1 MSLNFPVDTSV
12 QLSYSSFPFATPS
25 LDNYTTSN
33 YVSNISNVLINN
45 INTKQPILTAAT
57 TLLGVGSSISALDYN
72 KITVNKPSFFP
83 ADWNS
88 TISNKPS
95 TFPVDTSVYYNKT
108 EVNNLLNAKQASI
121 STYSITG
128 ATGGN
133 FGFTTGTLTLGMPTN
148 YTANMSL
155 SNLITPTSF
164 IYKGAELSTTLATKQ
179 NNLTF
184 SSPLVNTTNT
194 ISINLNEYSKTG
206 TDTNYLLK
214 SGGTMTGALTT
225 PNITLGG
232 ETGRINVVDDYH
244 YIEFSQPTDTT
255 TIQEYGTIKFNIGQ
269 SKTTKAYIN
278 ST

>member
-88 TISNKPS
+88 TVANKPTYFQTDWNTTITNKPS
-95 TFPVDTSVYYNKT
+95 TFPVDTIVYYNKT

-148 YTANMSL
+148 YTASMSL

-164 IYKGAELSTTLATKQ
+164 IYKGAELSTTLATYSTTAINDSKYLKLDGT
-179 NNLTF
+179 NSMTLN
-184 SSPLVNTTNT
+184 SS
-194 ISINLNEYSKTG
+194 
-206 TDTNYLLK
+206 
-214 SGGTMTGALTT
+214 
-225 PNITLGG
+225 ITLSG
-232 ETGRINVVDDYH
+232 TGK
-244 YIEFSQPTDTT
+244 FSGDGSLLTNIPYSVITGKPSFFQTDW
-255 TIQEYGTIKFNIGQ
+255 N
-269 SKTTKAYIN
+269 
-278 ST
+278 